1 MTALQVEDLD
11 HAILGNRKWAH
22 RGGVWREWIASGPG
36 GDWVPSD
43 PPPPEAE
50 FFSYRQWMLAYVAG
64 IKAGGA
70 LAAARRVR
78 AVQRTTRGLLA

>member
-1 MTALQVEDLD
+1 MTTPQTPHLD
-11 HAILGNRKWAH
+11 HATLGDRKWAFAA
-22 RGGVWREWIASGPG
+22 GCWREWIGS
-36 GDWVPSD
+36 DWVPSD

-50 FFSYRQWMLAYVAG
+50 FFNYRQWVLAYVAG

-78 AVQRTTRGLLA
+78 AAQRATRRMLA